1 MIMTLRWGI
10 LGSGDVAET
19 KGGPALQQA
28 ADSTVVASMRRDP
41 KAAQDFASRHN
52 IPRFYT
58 SVDALLADSE
68 IDAVYVASPVY
79 AHREHTLMAAR
90 AGKHVLVEKPM
101 GLTSADCE
109 EMIAVCKRAGV
120 QLGVAYYRR
129 FYPVIMRIRD
139 LLGERAIGQ
148 VIQAQCLFG
157 SFFTGKDQ
165 FANSQWRSIPELA
178 GGGVL
183 MDIGSHR
190 VDLLLHLL
198 GPLAEVQ
205 ALIKTQ
211 TQKIDVEDSASLL
224 LAFENGVQAML
235 GFYWNMRERVDR
247 FEINGTEGRIVVS
260 HLEEGRLELYRYGH
274 DVEYQTLEPP
284 KPTHR
289 GLVHDFVQSVA
300 IGRAPAVSG
309 EDGLAT
315 NRVLEAAYRASLE
328 RRAIP
333 VHTVIR

>member
-1 MIMTLRWGI
+1 MTLRWGI

-41 KAAQDFASRHN
+41 KAAQDFATRHN

-58 SVDALLADSE
+58 SVDALLGDPE
-68 IDAVYVASPVY
+68 VDAVYIASPVY
-79 AHREHTLMAAR
+79 AHREHTIAAAQ
-90 AGKHVLVEKPM
+90 AGKHILVEKPM
-101 GLTSADCE
+101 GLTSGDCE
-109 EMIAVCKRAGV
+109 EMIAVCRRAGV

-129 FYPVIMRIRD
+129 FYPVIMRVRE

-165 FANSQWRSIPELA
+165 QANNLWRSIPELA

-190 VDLLLHLL
+190 IDLLLHLL
-198 GPLAEVQ
+198 GPLAEVR
-205 ALIKTQ
+205 ALINTQ
-211 TQKIDVEDSASLL
+211 TQKIEVEDSASLL
-224 LAFENGVQAML
+224 LAFENGVHALL

-247 FEINGTEGRIVVS
+247 FEINGTNGRIVVS
-260 HLEEGRLELYRYGH
+260 HLEEGQLELHRYGH
-274 DVEYQTLEPP
+274 QVEYQTLPP
-284 KPTHR
+284 PRPTHL
-289 GLVHDFVQSVA
+289 GLVNDFVQSVA
-300 IGRAPAVSG
+300 LGRAPAVSG

-315 NRVLEAAYRASLE
+315 NRVLDAAYRASLE
-328 RRAIP
+328 RRTIP
-333 VHTVIR
+333 VHTIIR